1 MENITFDSQPFSVA
15 KAMLDGSIE
24 GVLRR
29 VFDGDFESGEI
40 TLKITLAI
48 DEASTTLEDPDDPDG
63 KPYFFKR
70 PSIKSVV
77 TTTLKQVA
85 KEEATY
91 EPYDIEV
98 REYSDGILL
107 SKIPSNQISIDDIME
122 D

>member
-29 VFDGDFESGEI
+29 VFDGDFASGEI

-48 DEASTTLEDPDDPDG
+48 EDASTSLEDPDDPDG

-85 KEEATY
+85 KNEDTF

-98 REYSDGILL
+98 KETANGISLTKL
-107 SKIPSNQISIDDIME
+107 PSNQISIDDYME
-122 D
+122 G

>member
-29 VFDGDFESGEI
+29 VFDGDFASGEI
-40 TLKITLAI
+40 TLKIILAI
-48 DEASTTLEDPDDPDG
+48 EDASTSLEDPDDPDG
-63 KPYFFKR
+63 KTYFFKR

-85 KEEATY
+85 KEEATF

-98 REYSDGILL
+98 KETANGISLTKL
-107 SKIPSNQISIDDIME
+107 PSNQISIDDYME
-122 D
+122 G